1 MSETAAD
8 DRHLTGQLLVAMP
21 GMADPRFARSVVFLC
36 AHSPEGAMGIVVN
49 RRLDN
54 VSFADIAGQVGIDP
68 DEIAAELPVHFGG
81 PVEPA
86 RGFVLHSADHV
97 SESSLV
103 VDGRFALT
111 ATIEMLKTVAR
122 GEGPKHRLL
131 ALGYAGWA
139 PGQLD
144 AEIQANGWLVVPAD
158 PELVFSS
165 DNDGKWTRALR
176 KIGIDPSLLSTHMG
190 HA

>member
-1 MSETAAD
+1 MSETASD